1 MTSREWQGLPKEVR
15 DRISMHQAEAPVSLT
30 DLAHEFGLTIR
41 AATLPAGIS
50 GEIRPEPDNPDS
62 FIIRVNRHDSK
73 RRQRFTVAHEIA
85 HFILHREYIGTGI
98 RDDVL
103 YRSNVSNSLE
113 AQANRLAA
121 DILVPQALLD
131 RWLETAGILDI
142 EEPVAYLADRFK
154 VSEAS
159 MRIKLGLT

>member
-1 MTSREWQGLPKEVR
+1 MTSREWLNLEPQSRGLIEE
-15 DRISMHQAEAPVSLT
+15 HQAEVPVKISDIASSL
-30 DLAHEFGLTIR
+30 GIVVK

-50 GEIRPEPDNPDS
+50 GEIRPDPEQPDH
-62 FIIRVNRHDSK
+62 FIVRVNRHDPK

-85 HFILHREYIGTGI
+85 HFLLHRGMIGAGI

-103 YRSNVSNSLE
+103 YRSNVPNTVE

-121 DILVPQALLD
+121 DILIPQSLLN
-131 RWLETAGILDI
+131 RWLDTARALKVEDV
-142 EEPVAYLADRFK
+142 PAYLANRFE

-159 MRIKLGLT
+159 MRIKLGLD